1 MAKKSLNDPAPSTT
15 EETIS
20 PADYAAM
27 LSEPKHVLS
36 IDEYIKAFGNPLRT
50 DHPISSILS
59 SIPDFYPSPLTA
71 DPEVQKLRQQILDL
85 QKATASQT
93 WELTQEKAS
102 KAKKDAQL
110 KELQRTSAEL
120 RQKQKLD
127 FLLSRVTSVAEKA
140 ILGQEALQQFFA
152 DQEQPAFVLAI
163 DIRRSTDLMLKAR
176 SPALFAAFMTQL
188 CAALERTIKEEYGV
202 FDKFTGDGVL
212 AFFPEFFSGSDAGY
226 HAITVAQRAILI
238 FEECYHRNRSSFTTV
253 LRDVNLAVGIDFGS
267 VHLVQVAGGLT
278 VVGEPVVYACR
289 LSGGPAGA
297 ILLNQPA
304 YEKISDRY
312 GNLCLISE
320 TDLEIKHEGRIV
332 CYSLKLSN
340 KTFSPAAPPW
350 TTRATSSADASS

>member
-1 MAKKSLNDPAPSTT
+1 MPDKPPKDPTPPSA
-15 EETIS
+15 EETLS

-27 LSEPKHVLS
+27 ITSSLSSHLLT
-36 IDEYIKAFGNPLRT
+36 DDYLKALYTDPIATRT
-50 DHPISSILS
+50 PSSILS
-59 SIPDFYPSPLTA
+59 SIPDLYVSSLRA

-85 QKATASQT
+85 QKATTSQT

-110 KELQRTSAEL
+110 KELQRITAEL

-127 FLLSRVTSVAEKA
+127 FLLSRVTTLAEKA
-140 ILGQEALQQFFA
+140 ILGQEALPQFFT
-152 DQEQPAFVLAI
+152 DQEQAAFVLAI

-188 CAALERTIKEEYGV
+188 CAALERAIKEEYGV

-212 AFFPEFFSGSDAGY
+212 AFFPEFFSGTDAGY
-226 HAITVAQRAILI
+226 HAITVAQRAIAI

-253 LRDVNLAVGIDFGS
+253 LRDVNLAVGIDFGT

-304 YEKISDRY
+304 YERISDSY

-320 TDLEIKHEGRIV
+320 TDIEIKHEGRIV
-332 CYSLKLSN
+332 CYGLKPSN
-340 KTFSPAAPPW
+340 KIFTPAAPNWMTAP
-350 TTRATSSADASS
+350 TDKKS